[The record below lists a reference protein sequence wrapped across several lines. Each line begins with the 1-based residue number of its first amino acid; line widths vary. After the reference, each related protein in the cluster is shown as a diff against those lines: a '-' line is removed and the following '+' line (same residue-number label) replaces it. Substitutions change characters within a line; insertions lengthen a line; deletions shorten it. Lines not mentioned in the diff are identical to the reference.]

1 MIHHECI
8 EIIWC
13 ETDFALF
20 AGRHAH
26 RLGHSDRILACPGD
40 GRLNYSLDR

>member
-1 MIHHECI
+1 MIYHECI
-8 EIIWC
+8 EIIWR

-20 AGRHAH
+20 AGSYVH
-26 RLGHSDRILACPGD
+26 RLSHSDRILACPGD